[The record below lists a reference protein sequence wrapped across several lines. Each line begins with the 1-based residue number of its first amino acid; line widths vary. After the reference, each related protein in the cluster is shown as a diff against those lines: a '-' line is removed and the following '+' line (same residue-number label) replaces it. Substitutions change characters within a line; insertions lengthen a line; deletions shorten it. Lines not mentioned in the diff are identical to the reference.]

1 MLPPR
6 GNVIICFLL
15 ASTESLTREIS
26 SFRNEV
32 NSALKWHE
40 ERAAQMETR
49 LGNIDTSLSV
59 FLGQS
64 EPSASPRPPGKSSPR
79 RLTPHATAE
88 DGSSNPRA
96 KRLQR
101 QNSFD
106 LASVAA
112 SVAEMKQLM
121 SEFRKEAVEELQ
133 EALRV
138 VSATNSSS
146 KDRQQSVDVGKTCD
160 NESNA

>member
-1 MLPPR
+1 MEQPTFRPHNR
-6 GNVIICFLL
+6 FIFAETL
-15 ASTESLTREIS
+15 AREIS

-40 ERAAQMETR
+40 ERATQMETK
-49 LGNIDTSLSV
+49 LDNIDTSLSS
-59 FLGQS
+59 FIGQGQNPTS
-64 EPSASPRPPGKSSPR
+64 VHHPSRTHPTVR
-79 RLTPHATAE
+79 RLTPQAE
-88 DGSSNPRA
+88 EGSRPR
-96 KRLQR
+96 LHR

-121 SEFRKEAVEELQ
+121 SEFRKGAVEELQ

-138 VSATNSSS
+138 VSAKDSSS
-146 KDRQQSVDVGKTCD
+146 TRRQQSVEVGRVCGE
-160 NESNA
+160 ESIA